1 MMVNSVIINFAM
13 KKTIF
18 IVVSSIV
25 LSACTMP
32 FSKSQKSA
40 LDVKSD
46 PVAAVYINGDH
57 VGSTPFQ
64 KEGLKPGEYTVKL
77 VVESNPEKEWQ
88 TQVVLKP
95 SLLTNITRFF
105 GDTEDVSSHFTLS
118 LEKNGNKD
126 SGDITVISLPDSA
139 VVKRDG
145 QPIGFAPVEMTYLSP
160 ADYQISVGSPGY
172 KQLAIP
178 IKAIA
183 GHKLTISAKLAKD
196 KDVTKPLE
204 STPEASTSAAV
215 AASSPAPSP
224 SPSLASPSPTPK
236 ASPKASASPVTSTA
250 GIPAKP
256 FVTILDTPTGWL
268 RVRSEPS
275 GVTENEVG
283 KVDVG
288 KSFPF
293 LKNNGTGWYQIEY
306 EEDKQGWISAQ
317 YAKLVE

>member
-1 MMVNSVIINFAM
+1 MMLNSVIINFAM
-13 KKTIF
+13 KKIIF
-18 IVVSSIV
+18 SIAASIA

-64 KEGLKPGEYTVKL
+64 KEGLKPGEYTVRL

-196 KDVTKPLE
+196 KDVVKPVE
-204 STPEASTSAAV
+204 SASEASVSAITAV
-215 AASSPAPSP
+215 AATPSP
-224 SPSLASPSPTPK
+224 SPLASSPSPSPK
-236 ASPKASASPVTSTA
+236 ASPKASASPTTSA
-250 GIPAKP
+250 LVPAKP
-256 FVTILDTPTGWL
+256 YVTILDTPTGWL

-275 GVTENEVG
+275 GTVENEVG
-283 KVDVG
+283 KVDTG

-293 LKNNGTGWYQIEY
+293 IKNNGTGWYQIEY
-306 EEDKQGWISAQ
+306 EDDKQGWISAQ
-317 YAKLVE
+317 YAKLTE